1 MLTAELQ
8 DITKD
13 YFQPAIETA
22 TRVLDHISLAIA
34 EDDTIAIMGPSG
46 SGKTTLLNLLGTLDR
61 PTSGK
66 VFRDGISVEQM
77 DEKKLAIVRNRFTG
91 FIFQQHLLL
100 PQLTVL
106 ENVLLP
112 VLPVRDKLFKEEA
125 GERALQLI
133 ERVGLKN
140 FLYSYPARLS
150 MGECQRAAVVRA
162 LINRPKL
169 ILADEPTG
177 SLDAR
182 NAAMLADLLAE
193 LRDNYNY
200 SLVIVT
206 HDPEVARRM
215 KIQYRLLNGKIQVN
229 I

>member
-1 MLTAELQ
+1 MPIAELL

-13 YFQPAIETA
+13 YLQPATGNM
-22 TRVLDHISLAIA
+22 TRVLDHISLSIAADEALAI
-34 EDDTIAIMGPSG
+34 TGPSG
-46 SGKTTLLNLLGTLDR
+46 SGKTTLLNILGTLDR

-66 VFRDGISVEQM
+66 VCMDGKDVEQM
-77 DEKKLAIVRNRFTG
+77 NEKQKASFRNRFTG

-112 VLPVRDKLFKEEA
+112 VMPVKEKKYQEEA
-125 GERALQLI
+125 RERALQLI
-133 ERVGLKN
+133 ERTGLKDHL
-140 FLYSYPARLS
+140 FTYPARLS
-150 MGECQRAAVVRA
+150 VGECQRTAVVRA
-162 LINRPKL
+162 LINRPRL

-182 NAAMLADLLAE
+182 NAAIMTELLVE
-193 LRDNYNY
+193 LRETYGY
-200 SLVIVT
+200 ALIIVT

-215 KIQYRLLNGKIQVN
+215 KVHYRLFNGKLHPTM
-229 I
+229 